1 MTPKFSIGDVVD
13 IDILG
18 LTGKIVSID
27 EATEKLKK
35 LTETKE
41 DFLLYKVEID
51 SGIFVTTTEDS
62 LEKITAG
69 RAKEDNE
76 RQNECI

>member
-1 MTPKFSIGDVVD
+1 MTPKFSIGDFVD

-18 LTGKIVSID
+18 LAGKIVSIE

-35 LTETKE
+35 LTESNE
-41 DFLLYKVEID
+41 DFLLYKIEID

-69 RAKEDNE
+69 RANNE
-76 RQNECI
+76 ELSQNEYI